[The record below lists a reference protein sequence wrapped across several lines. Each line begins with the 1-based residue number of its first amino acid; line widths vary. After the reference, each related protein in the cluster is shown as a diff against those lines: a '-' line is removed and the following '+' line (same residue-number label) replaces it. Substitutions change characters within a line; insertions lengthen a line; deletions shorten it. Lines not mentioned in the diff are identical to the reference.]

1 MQYIDKSLNQTEG
14 IHITETYLNTEC
26 RVIDPVTQDV
36 SFCNV
41 DYSGSFSSKPTRNNS
56 YKRQMVDIL
65 LRNQSCYCCY
75 CMRRI
80 DSVDDVDVEHI
91 IPQSTRN
98 INIDYYRT
106 APGLSDNDVILT
118 SEYVHADN
126 QNRPPYP
133 HTVSY
138 NNLVASCYGT
148 FPKLKNGEAVKC
160 DSGCCCNSVRG
171 NSNAYPIYLLPNV
184 SDLIIYHKS
193 GRIYAKPN
201 TGYEDLV
208 GDVISNA
215 GLARETLTA
224 IRQLWHLLQ
233 SYPKTEILRCAN
245 DVKARKNLL
254 LDVLRQVSEP
264 VAGKLFN
271 QFEKE
276 EYWNTF
282 LLYDWFHS
290 VVWDKA

>member
-1 MQYIDKSLNQTEG
+1 MKYIDKSLNHTEG

-26 RVIDPVTQDV
+26 RVTDPITQDV

-41 DYSGSFSSKPTRNNS
+41 DYSGSFSSKPTRDNS

-65 LRNQSCYCCY
+65 LRNQSSHCCY

-91 IPQSTRN
+91 IPQSIRN
-98 INIDYYRT
+98 INVDYYRT
-106 APGLSDNDVILT
+106 APGLSGNDVILT

-148 FPKLKNGEAVKC
+148 FPKLKNNEVIIS
-160 DSGCCCNSVRG
+160 DSGCCCNNVRG
-171 NSNAYPIYLLPNV
+171 NANAYPIYFLPNV
-184 SDLIIYHKS
+184 SELILYHKH
-193 GRIYAKPN
+193 GNIFAKPN
-201 TGYEDLV
+201 TDYTDKV
-208 GDVISNA
+208 GDVIISA
-215 GLARETLTA
+215 KLGGDSLTS
-224 IRQLWHLLQ
+224 IRRLWYLLKD
-233 SYPKTEILRCAN
+233 YPKAEIFNCAN

-254 LDVLRQVSEP
+254 HKVLKEIPSS
-264 VAGKLFN
+264 VAKKLFI
-271 QFEKE
+271 QFEKD

-282 LLYDWFHS
+282 LLYDWFYTAI
-290 VVWDKA
+290 WDEA